1 MNDEEL
7 DNNFGSWLESHGVEL
22 IGNKPSVLGTWQAM
36 IDLNKLKQAILV
48 WHTRKLNEAVL
59 AELNR
64 LYVEHNRHFG
74 TDTCELI
81 KERITEIKLESIYE
95 RRHS

>member
-1 MNDEEL
+1 MSGTQMNDEEL
-7 DNNFGSWLESHGVEL
+7 RAEILDEFKTVYRLAPSDYTENCTNIVMSLVNN
-22 IGNKPSVLGTWQAM
+22 
-36 IDLNKLKQAILV
+36 